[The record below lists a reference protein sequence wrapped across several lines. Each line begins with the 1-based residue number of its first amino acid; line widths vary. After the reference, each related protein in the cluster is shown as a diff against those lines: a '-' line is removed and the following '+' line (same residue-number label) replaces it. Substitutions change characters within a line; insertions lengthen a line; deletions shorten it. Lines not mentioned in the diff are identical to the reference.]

1 MPLVHAS
8 LEHSCLKRRRQ
19 CEYAPVTVPYEDS
32 HWSAVVSDG
41 PTQSDDSD
49 RKPVWGNAR
58 NGDVSILAV
67 ATSQRPKELEGG
79 RRIGHDIG
87 RFHQDDHDH
96 IVAGMGVRISA
107 VMAV

>member
-1 MPLVHAS
+1 M
-8 LEHSCLKRRRQ
+8 
-19 CEYAPVTVPYEDS
+19 
-32 HWSAVVSDG
+32 
-41 PTQSDDSD
+41 
-49 RKPVWGNAR
+49 WGNAR

-67 ATSQRPKELEGG
+67 ATSQRRKELEGG

-87 RFHQDDHDH
+87 RFHQDDHDQ